1 MFHACRSIDEGSLCQ
16 HDIQDHQQPQL
27 KNSSTCIE
35 RVRFSSYFNPQ
46 LTLYT
51 RYIAISN
58 HGMPASTSLP
68 VVFGST
74 VSTKSTVA
82 RIAKGLAF
90 SPCKTTARNKVT
102 FFSGGTISVAA
113 ASCLNASQKRIALE
127 TRGTDANGSVEI
139 YFTVGPS
146 ATCCGQARIN
156 TFLGLASFVTRT
168 ISINLA
174 LN

>member
-1 MFHACRSIDEGSLCQ
+1 
-16 HDIQDHQQPQL
+16 
-27 KNSSTCIE
+27 
-35 RVRFSSYFNPQ
+35 
-46 LTLYT
+46 
-51 RYIAISN
+51 
-58 HGMPASTSLP
+58 MPASTSLP

-90 SPCKTTARNKVT
+90 SPCETTARNKVT

-127 TRGTDANGSVEI
+127 TRGTDTNGSVEI
-139 YFTVGPS
+139 YFAVGPS

-156 TFLGLASFVTRT
+156 TFLGLASFVKRT

>member
-1 MFHACRSIDEGSLCQ
+1 
-16 HDIQDHQQPQL
+16 
-27 KNSSTCIE
+27 
-35 RVRFSSYFNPQ
+35 
-46 LTLYT
+46 
-51 RYIAISN
+51 
-58 HGMPASTSLP
+58 MPASTNFSM
-68 VVFGST
+68 VSGCT
-74 VSTKSTVA
+74 VCTNGTIS
-82 RIAKGLAF
+82 RITKGLAF

-102 FFSGGTISVAA
+102 FLSGGTISVAA